1 MAKAKKEGAAPKRN
15 RKRWI
20 VIVPVVVILALVL
33 GFCIAFNLAGMGVKA
48 NNLLAS
54 LPVAG
59 SFFKTVEEQKTPQ
72 QIEREE
78 LANTKKF
85 LDEQRTNLDE
95 LANSLASWE
104 LQLKAKEEELEEQKT
119 AVEDLQKRLDIRV
132 ENIEELVVY
141 YEKMDASDAVKI
153 LDNISDNALVMNIL
167 RNMKEQ
173 KCSEILAAMDPR
185 KAARL
190 METMSAE

>member
-190 METMSAE
+190 METMSPE